1 MRVTGGTPVC
11 HKSHTQ
17 RTKIANIINFGVS
30 TCSLEKGLFFSFLYF
45 FFYFLQPWGLR
56 HTHLQKDAILYV
68 KKSAYHHI
76 PLNCLDS
83 HLSGLSF
90 LLGFEM
96 KSPCP
101 CCQPACSQASGVS
114 VLAVSN
120 AANSPV
126 LPRGRNHRKRSPVLC
141 CVNSKSMSDLL
152 NGSKS
157 FEMPVS
163 HPGAWKCAA
172 HLYV

>member
-1 MRVTGGTPVC
+1 MF
-11 HKSHTQ
+11 
-17 RTKIANIINFGVS
+17 FGKRPFFLLS
-30 TCSLEKGLFFSFLYF
+30 LFFFLF
-45 FFYFLQPWGLR
+45 STALGAK
-56 HTHLQKDAILYV
+56 THAFAKGRDSLCEEKCVSSYSSEL
-68 KKSAYHHI
+68 S
-76 PLNCLDS
+76 LDS

-141 CVNSKSMSDLL
+141 CVNSKSKSDLL

>member
-1 MRVTGGTPVC
+1 MRVTRHTPGC

-30 TCSLEKGLFFSFLYF
+30 TCSLEKGLFSPF
-45 FFYFLQPWGLR
+45 FFFFNFLQSWGLR

-68 KKSAYHHI
+68 KSAYHHT

-114 VLAVSN
+114 VLALFPTLPTLQCSREGEITGSN
-120 AANSPV
+120 PPSSAA
-126 LPRGRNHRKRSPVLC
+126 
-141 CVNSKSMSDLL
+141 
-152 NGSKS
+152 
-157 FEMPVS
+157 
-163 HPGAWKCAA
+163 
-172 HLYV
+172 